1 MQNLFAKLGLVTTR
15 DKNGA
20 MKMFLLILPIYTS
33 PGVWLAYVLEDKEL
47 KS

>member
-1 MQNLFAKLGLVTTR
+1 MQNLFAKLGLVTIG

-20 MKMFLLILPIYTS
+20 MKTFLLMIPVYTS
-33 PGVWLAYVLEDKEL
+33 SGVRLAYVLGDKEL